1 MYVWLILALL
11 FTFLEAIAVAKSMRK
26 LEYVA
31 KPAVMVC
38 LFLWL
43 YTTTGLRGDALW
55 FGIGLLFSLAGDV
68 LLMLSLE
75 RLFLFGLIAFLL
87 AHVAYILGFR
97 NEFAVA
103 NALTLLLLVFI
114 AISVRRLIRRI
125 VGAMQ
130 QKGEKRLV
138 VPVILYGTV
147 ISIMLFA
154 AMSTIFDPIWSTRA
168 AFFVSMGALLF
179 CASDVI
185 LAWNRFV
192 APIRN
197 GRVINIALYHLGQ
210 IGIIAGIIS
219 FFG

>member
-1 MYVWLILALL
+1 MYIWLILALL
-11 FTFLEAIAVAKSMRK
+11 FTVLEAIAVAKNIRK

-43 YTTTGLRGDALW
+43 YTTTGLQGDTLW
-55 FGIGLLFSLAGDV
+55 FGIGILFSLAGDV

-87 AHVAYILGFR
+87 AHVAYIIGFR

-125 VGAMQ
+125 VDAMQ
-130 QKGEKRLV
+130 QKGEKKLI

-219 FFG
+219 LLS